1 MSARYSTDGYLHC
14 RIPTVDPDQVRICL
28 LKIGAVMIENPDPDW
43 NLTPKSVQWEQF
55 FFTVQCSHWV

>member
-1 MSARYSTDGYLHC
+1 M
-14 RIPTVDPDQVRICL
+14 DPDQVRICL

-55 FFTVQCSHWV
+55 FLQYNVAIWV